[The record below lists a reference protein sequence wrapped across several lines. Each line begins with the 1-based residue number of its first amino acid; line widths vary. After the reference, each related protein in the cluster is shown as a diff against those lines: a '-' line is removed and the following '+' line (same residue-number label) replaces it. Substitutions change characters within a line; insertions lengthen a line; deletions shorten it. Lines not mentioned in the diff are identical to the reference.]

1 MKINLGSGKRKKEGF
16 INIDNRREVFPDLI
30 CDVAHVLPFKEN
42 SLNEVVAIDLLE
54 HLERPGVLRLMD
66 EIYRVLKPGGKFFH
80 RTPSDEGR
88 GAWQDPYHRS
98 AWNINTWSYYFSDS
112 TYRDLY
118 GTIANFKILQLFDE
132 WTDKENKVLHTS
144 CLYEAVK

>member
-1 MKINLGSGKRKKEGF
+1 
-16 INIDNRREVFPDLI
+16 LI

-88 GAWQDPYHRS
+88 EPG
-98 AWNINTWSYYFSDS
+98 
-112 TYRDLY
+112 
-118 GTIANFKILQLFDE
+118 KILIINRLG
-132 WTDKENKVLHTS
+132 T
-144 CLYEAVK
+144 